1 MDMFAL
7 VAAFGGGAFGALL
20 GALPAF
26 IMTGCFALAG
36 ALVAA
41 GGGADIGVGFMAFGS
56 FMGPHVAF
64 AGGVAAAAYA
74 GSRGKLKAGNDIVT
88 ALNGLGEADVICVGG
103 LFGVIGFVI
112 CNLLLMTPLGPITD
126 AVAMTVAIS
135 GCIARLAF
143 GKTGL
148 TGKYTGKEPRVW
160 VTGGKGF
167 TYNLML
173 GAVVGIAVSFVAA
186 SMMKAGVPAAAL
198 GVFPVV
204 CFGFSAISLIF
215 AQTGFAIPSTH
226 HITLP
231 SGLGALAGM
240 AAWGPCGAILGVL
253 IGILSSLCGD
263 FAANA
268 FNSYNDSH
276 IDPPAVTIFIMT
288 IVVNLI
294 RLAVVQ

>member
-1 MDMFAL
+1 MDIFAL
-7 VAAFGGGAFGALL
+7 VAAFGGGAFGALI

-74 GSRGKLKAGNDIVT
+74 ASKGKLKAGNDIVT
-88 ALNGLGEADVICVGG
+88 PLNGLGEADVICVGG

-112 CNLLLMTPLGPITD
+112 SSLLMKTPLGPLTD

-135 GCIARLAF
+135 GCIARLTF

-148 TGKYTGKEPRVW
+148 TGKYTGTEPRVW

-167 TYNLML
+167 TYNVML
-173 GAVVGIAVSFVAA
+173 GAVVGIAVRFVAA
-186 SMMKAGVPAAAL
+186 SMMQAGVSDAAL
-198 GVFPVV
+198 GVYPVI
-204 CFGFSAISLIF
+204 CFAFSAISLIF
-215 AQTGFAIPSTH
+215 AQTGFAVPATH

-240 AAWGPCGAILGVL
+240 AAWGPCGAALGVV
-253 IGILSSLCGD
+253 IAILASLLGD

-268 FNSYNDSH
+268 FNSHNDSH
-276 IDPPAVTIFIMT
+276 IDPPAVTIFILT
-288 IVVNLI
+288 ILVNLI
-294 RLAVVQ
+294 RIAIAQ

>member
-36 ALVAA
+36 GLIAA
-41 GGGADIGVGFMAFGS
+41 DGGADIGVGFMAFGS

-74 GSRGKLKAGNDIVT
+74 GKKGSLKAGNDIVT

-103 LFGVIGFVI
+103 LFGVIGFII
-112 CNLLLMTPLGPITD
+112 CNLILMTPLGPLTD
-126 AVAMTVAIS
+126 AVALTVAIS

-148 TGKYTGKEPRVW
+148 LGKYAGKEPRVW
-160 VTGGKGF
+160 IMGGKGF
-167 TYNLML
+167 TYNVML

-186 SMMKAGVPAAAL
+186 SMKKAGVPDAAL
-198 GVFPVV
+198 GVYPVI

-215 AQTGFAIPSTH
+215 AQTGFAIPATH

-231 SGLGALAGM
+231 SGLGAIAGI
-240 AAWGPCGAILGVL
+240 AAWGPEGAILGVL
-253 IGILSSLCGD
+253 IGIISSVYGD
-263 FAANA
+263 LMGNS
-268 FNSYNDSH
+268 FNSHNDSH
-276 IDPPAVTIFIMT
+276 IDPPALTIFMMT
-288 IVVNLI
+288 ILVNLI
-294 RLAVVQ
+294 RIAIIK